1 MNETS
6 IENKLKRRAYYYVIC
21 AATCWGIIGL
31 FVKNLN
37 QLGFN
42 TIQLVFI
49 RAFCATLI
57 LIIFVLIKDKKI
69 VKIRLSDFK
78 YFVGTGLLSFVFF
91 SWCYFIAI
99 EKTSLSVAAILLYT
113 APTIVVI
120 LSVILF
126 KEKMTTKKTVSLILT
141 FIGCIFVT
149 LSLQET

>member
-1 MNETS
+1 
-6 IENKLKRRAYYYVIC
+6 
-21 AATCWGIIGL
+21 
-31 FVKNLN
+31 
-37 QLGFN
+37 LGFN

-91 SWCYFIAI
+91 NWCYFIAI